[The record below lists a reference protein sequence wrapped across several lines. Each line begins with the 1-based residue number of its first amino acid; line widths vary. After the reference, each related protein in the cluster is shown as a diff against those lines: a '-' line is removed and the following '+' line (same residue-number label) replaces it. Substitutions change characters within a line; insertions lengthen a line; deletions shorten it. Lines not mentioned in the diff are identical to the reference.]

1 MWVNSKN
8 DKGIYTET
16 CTFETDSL
24 RIVLSKKSVFRDD
37 DWEAEWSLS
46 CHGSLVICSHILIDI
61 ESLEEAQK
69 KALAYVRKKALAVS
83 MEMEEKCRVFCES
96 CLGSVGHL
104 GNNRHVEIKIHDVIN
119 WRDTVETAGRVLCS
133 SCAKSKIEERF
144 P

>member
-1 MWVNSKN
+1 MWVNSTN

-16 CTFETDSL
+16 WTFETDSL

-46 CHGSLVICSHILIDI
+46 CHGSLVICSHILLDI

-69 KALAYVRKKALAVS
+69 EALEYVRKRAKNLA
-83 MEMEEKCRVFCES
+83 EEVRCRVFCEA
-96 CLGSVGHL
+96 CLGPVGYVDETRYIYL
-104 GNNRHVEIKIHDVIN
+104 KIHDVGN
-119 WRDTVETAGRVLCS
+119 GRNTVDLVGKVLCP
-133 SCAKSKIEERF
+133 SCAKSKIDERF